1 MSDSVLRRTRIKFCG
16 FTRAADIAEAVAL
29 GVDAIGLI
37 LVPQSPRAVSLD
49 AAAELKKAIPPFVSS
64 VVLLRNPEAERVR
77 VVLKTLRP
85 SLLQFHGEE
94 SADFCASFGHPYLK
108 AIAMQHQTRSLAEI
122 AAEFVSAEALLLD
135 GHAPGGLGGQ
145 GVAFDWAR
153 AREPVGLPV
162 MLAGGIRPDNVAAA
176 IIAARPY
183 AVDVSSGI
191 EQAPGH
197 KDSGKMRDFAR
208 EVRRADQTS

>member
-1 MSDSVLRRTRIKFCG
+1 MTDTVSRRTRIKFCG
-16 FTRAADIAEAVAL
+16 FTRVSDIDEAVML
-29 GVDAIGLI
+29 GIDAVGLI
-37 LVPQSPRAVSLD
+37 LVPESPRAVTLE
-49 AAAELKKAIPPFVSS
+49 AAAALKSAIPPFVSS
-64 VVLLRNPEAERVR
+64 VVLLRNPDAELVDA
-77 VVLKTLRP
+77 VLRTLRP

-94 SADFCASFGHPYLK
+94 SAEFCASFGQPYLK

-122 AAEFVSAEALLLD
+122 ASDYASADALLLD

-153 AREPVGLPV
+153 AREPVGIPV

-176 IIAARPY
+176 IEAARPY

-197 KDSGKMRDFAR
+197 KDSGKMRHFAR
-208 EVRRADQTS
+208 EVRRADLLP

>member
-1 MSDSVLRRTRIKFCG
+1 MTDTVFRRTRIKFCG
-16 FTRAADIAEAVAL
+16 FTRVSDIGEAVAL
-29 GVDAIGLI
+29 GIDAIGLI
-37 LVPQSPRAVSLD
+37 MVPQSPRAVSLE
-49 AAAELKKAIPPFVSS
+49 AAAALKKAIPPFVSS
-64 VVLLRNPEAERVR
+64 VVLLRNPDSELVDA
-77 VVLKTLRP
+77 VLRTIRP

-94 SADFCASFGHPYLK
+94 SAAFCASFRHPYLK
-108 AIAMQHQTRSLAEI
+108 AIAMQHQTRSLVEI
-122 AAEFVSAEALLLD
+122 AADYASADALLLD

-145 GVAFDWAR
+145 GVAFDWGR
-153 AREPVGLPV
+153 AREPVGVPV

-176 IIAARPY
+176 IEAARPY

-208 EVRRADQTS
+208 EVRRADLLP